1 MHSAMRLLFILGS
14 LLPNLVMADPIPPS
28 AKRIPYQVVAP
39 HGHTRD
45 DPYYWLRNRE
55 NPAVISYLNEE
66 NNYTSLMLRETE
78 DLQKDL
84 FDEIVGRIVQ
94 DDSSVPYRENNYEY
108 YRRYRKGDSYP
119 LSCRRRAGTQEEEI
133 MFDIPSMAKG
143 HKFYRHRTGE
153 LSSNEKIVAFST
165 DTRGRRIYTLRFKNL
180 VTGEI
185 LPDKLEH
192 VTGNHAWA
200 NDNKTVFYTRQDPE
214 TLRSYQ
220 VYKHVLGSPV
230 QDDILVFEEKD
241 ETFRCYVYKT
251 KSGRFIVIGSSQ
263 TLSDEFLLIE
273 ANRPNDKPRV
283 FSPRRRNLEYSI
295 DHAGDQFLIRTN
307 KEAPN
312 FRLMSC
318 PLKDTSEENWQE
330 VIPSRDDVYL
340 SSVEVFRDY
349 LVVTERRNAL
359 NRIRIRNAEGQWHE
373 VDFEEPAY
381 SASLGV
387 NVEMNTEILRF
398 SFESMRIPDS
408 TFDYNMRTREKS
420 LLKRQKVLGGFDS
433 ANYRTERL
441 DATAKDGTKIPISLV
456 YHKSVRRDGTAPL
469 YLYGYGSYGSSMSAG
484 FRASMLSLINRGFV
498 YAIAHVRGGQEHGR
512 QWYEDGKLMKKKNTF
527 TDFIDCAEH
536 LVKEQYADTHRLFAG
551 GGSAGGLLIGAIAN
565 MRPELFRGLIAD
577 VPFVDVVT
585 TMLDETIPLTT
596 FEYDEWGNP
605 SEEEAYHYMLS
616 YSPYDNIAAV
626 EYPALLILA
635 GLHDSQ
641 VQYWE
646 PAKWAARLRHRST
659 GNNLLLLKTNMTAGH
674 GGSSGRFDRFR
685 DTALEHAFLLKLA
698 KSK

>member
-1 MHSAMRLLFILGS
+1 
-14 LLPNLVMADPIPPS
+14 
-28 AKRIPYQVVAP
+28 
-39 HGHTRD
+39 
-45 DPYYWLRNRE
+45 
-55 NPAVISYLNEE
+55 
-66 NNYTSLMLRETE
+66 
-78 DLQKDL
+78 
-84 FDEIVGRIVQ
+84 
-94 DDSSVPYRENNYEY
+94 

-119 LSCRRRAGTQEEEI
+119 LSCRRRVGTNKEEI

-153 LSSNEKIVAFST
+153 LSSNEEIVAFST

-180 VTGEI
+180 VTGKI
-185 LPDKLEH
+185 LPEKLEH

-200 NDNKTVFYTRQDPE
+200 NDNKTIFYTRQDPE

-230 QDDILVFEEKD
+230 QNDVLVFEEKD

-273 ANRPNDKPRV
+273 ADRPDDKPKI

-295 DHAGDQFLIRTN
+295 DHVDDRFLIRTN

-312 FRLMSC
+312 FRLMST
-318 PLKDTSEENWQE
+318 PLEHTAEKNWEE

-387 NVEMNTEILRF
+387 NVEMNTETLRF

-408 TFDYNMRTREKS
+408 TFDYNMRTRQKS
-420 LLKRQKVLGGFDS
+420 LLKQQKVLGGFDS
-433 ANYRTERL
+433 GNYRTERL

-456 YHKSVRRDGTAPL
+456 YHKSIKRDGTAPL

-484 FRASMLSLINRGFV
+484 FRSTMLSLINRGFV

-512 QWYEDGKLMKKKNTF
+512 RWYEDGKLMKKKNTF

-536 LVKEQYADTHRLFAG
+536 LAKEQYADPDRLFAG
-551 GGSAGGLLIGAIAN
+551 GGSAGGLLIGAVAN
-565 MRPELFRGLIAD
+565 MRPDLFRGLIAD

-585 TMLDETIPLTT
+585 TMLDDTIPLTT

-616 YSPYDNIAAV
+616 YSPYDNV
-626 EYPALLILA
+626 TNVDYPALLILA

-659 GNNLLLLKTNMTAGH
+659 GNNLLLLKTDMTAGH
-674 GGSSGRFDRFR
+674 GGASGRFDRFR
-685 DTALEHAFLLKLA
+685 DIALEHAFLLKLSGL
-698 KSK
+698 K